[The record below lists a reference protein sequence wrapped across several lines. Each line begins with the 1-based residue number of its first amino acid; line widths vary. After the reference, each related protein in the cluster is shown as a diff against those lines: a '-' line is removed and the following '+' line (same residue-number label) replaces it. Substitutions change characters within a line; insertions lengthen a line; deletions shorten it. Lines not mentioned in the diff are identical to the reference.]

1 MENQE
6 NTQENTVNPN
16 AALVGKTINESVTIL
31 AVTYTTSREGERKVV
46 LHTTKCKHMQT
57 REGKAV
63 ERFTFSPKQWDNFV
77 KASGKPEII
86 YNKQI
91 IGGKYN
97 IESKFVT
104 AGSAFLQGEGIY
116 TKDHFARVT
125 ESVVMS
131 AFAVAN
137 DTAKAEEAYY
147 ASIFATNKAAEVA
160 PVSMPVSS
168 KEDDGNDIAA

>member
-1 MENQE
+1 MENQTE
-6 NTQENTVNPN
+6 NTNPN

-46 LHTTKCKHMQT
+46 LHTTKCKQMQT

-104 AGSAFLQGEGIY
+104 AGSAFLQGEGTY
-116 TKDHFARVT
+116 SKDHFARVS
-125 ESVVMS
+125 ESLVMS

-147 ASIFATNKAAEVA
+147 AAMFAPKALEVA
-160 PVSMPVSS
+160 PVNIVSAPVA
-168 KEDDGNDIAA
+168 DNDGSDISA